1 VRLVVRLGAGVPM
14 LARQKRWA
22 AAFSLPFRKT
32 GVSGSRGGN
41 DLRVAWVCG
50 RGLMM
55 VRRVLLGFLCSRERA
70 PFGLIDG
77 LIWPK
82 TRYASID

>member
-14 LARQKRWA
+14 LARQKRR
-22 AAFSLPFRKT
+22 SGYT
-32 GVSGSRGGN
+32 GVLFREPGARLEESEQFARC
-41 DLRVAWVCG
+41 RVCG
-50 RGLMM
+50 RADDD
-55 VRRVLLGFLCSRERA
+55 RRVLHGFLCSRERA